1 MFTSL
6 SLFPVC
12 NLLLLQIT
20 EISAIQCYQCDSN
33 EDDSCPARRY
43 FDTRLNAMVDCSS
56 FLSHS
61 PGTFCVKVYQESTGW
76 NSWIKITRSCG
87 ARTDYGLAW
96 SCRYWFEEQG
106 VYKEVCYCQDRDG
119 CNTAIRVTNIS
130 HKLILLCLQF
140 VILTFIYVKYYF

>member
-1 MFTSL
+1 
-6 SLFPVC
+6 
-12 NLLLLQIT
+12 
-20 EISAIQCYQCDSN
+20 
-33 EDDSCPARRY
+33 
-43 FDTRLNAMVDCSS
+43 MVDCSS

>member
-1 MFTSL
+1 MID
-6 SLFPVC
+6 C
-12 NLLLLQIT
+12 N
-20 EISAIQCYQCDSN
+20 
-33 EDDSCPARRY
+33 
-43 FDTRLNAMVDCSS
+43 S

-61 PGTFCVKVYQESTGW
+61 PGTFCVKTYQESTGW

-119 CNTAIRVTNIS
+119 CNSAMRQMNSSYQLTLVFIQ
-130 HKLILLCLQF
+130 LLTF
-140 VILTFIYVKYYF
+140 TFIYIKKY